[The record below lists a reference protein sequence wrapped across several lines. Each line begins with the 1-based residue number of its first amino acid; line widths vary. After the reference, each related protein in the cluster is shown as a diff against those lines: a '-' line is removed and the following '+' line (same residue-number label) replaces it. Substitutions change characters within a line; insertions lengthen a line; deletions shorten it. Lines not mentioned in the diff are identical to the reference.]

1 MPACEALGSAGAH
14 GLLCRFFR
22 FAFDAFKLHKTLSD
36 TIENRPGAGLEMIS
50 IEADEADDSLSYSF
64 SYGALQE
71 GKNQR
76 MRARKGCQD
85 RKGGCGPPKKRGWDP
100 THG

>member
-1 MPACEALGSAGAH
+1 
-14 GLLCRFFR
+14 
-22 FAFDAFKLHKTLSD
+22 
-36 TIENRPGAGLEMIS
+36 MIS

-76 MRARKGCQD
+76 MRARQGCRD